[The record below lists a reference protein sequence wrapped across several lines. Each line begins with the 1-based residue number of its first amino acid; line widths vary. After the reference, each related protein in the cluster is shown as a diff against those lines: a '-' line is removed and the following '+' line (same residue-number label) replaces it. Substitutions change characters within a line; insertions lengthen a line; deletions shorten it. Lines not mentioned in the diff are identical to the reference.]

1 MEYQER
7 IDAAEEKK
15 EDIAKLFKR
24 LKKRRPKNLDDVFHE
39 LHDKAFEQIDCLK
52 CANCCKTTSPIFR
65 DVDIKRISKKMKVNV
80 AEFEK
85 IYLKKDEDNDW
96 VLISA
101 PCAFLGSD
109 NFCSIYDFRPMA
121 CRDFPHTDR
130 KKMSQIL
137 DLTLENTTI
146 CPAVAEIALEVTK
159 EFE

>member
-121 CRDFPHTDR
+121 CCDFPHTDR

>member
-130 KKMSQIL
+130 KKMSLIL